1 MQRFALRMLAVACVL
16 APAAAGAQVLNNGP
30 KAATYITD
38 EDVKTVNA
46 LPGIDRQLVSVDVGK
61 TNVAVGII
69 HRVAA
74 GARGTGAGAGA
85 GAAGA
90 RGAGAGAGGGA
101 AAAGGRAGGAA
112 AAAST
117 APPCGEQMATVP
129 AGAAAGGIYHEG
141 QTETYI
147 IVSGTGTLVTGGKI
161 VNGRK
166 SPPESEVTKVLNG
179 PSCSGAIAGA
189 DVVRKVVKTGDII
202 VIPAGVPH
210 GWENII
216 DHVDYLS
223 VRPDPERVLAAGYV
237 NPALQKK

>member
-1 MQRFALRMLAVACVL
+1 MEALMQRTALRMLAVACVL
-16 APAAAGAQVLNNGP
+16 APAAVGAQVVNNGP

-38 EDVKTVNA
+38 EEVKAVNA
-46 LPGIDRQLVSVDVGK
+46 LPGVDRQLVSVDVGK
-61 TNVAVGII
+61 TNVQVGII
-69 HRVAA
+69 HRAA
-74 GARGTGAGAGA
+74 PPPRGAGA

-90 RGAGAGAGGGA
+90 GAGAGAGRGAGAGAGGGA
-101 AAAGGRAGGAA
+101 AAGAA
-112 AAAST
+112 ARVS
-117 APPCGEQMATVP
+117 CGEQMATVP
-129 AGAAAGGIYHEG
+129 ADAAGGGIYHDG

-161 VNGRK
+161 INGFK

-179 PSCSGAIAGA
+179 PSCSGSIAGA
-189 DVVRKVVKTGDII
+189 DVVRRKVKTGDII

-210 GWENII
+210 GWTDII

>member
-1 MQRFALRMLAVACVL
+1 MQRTVLRMLAVACVL
-16 APAAAGAQVLNNGP
+16 APAAIGAQVVNTGP

-38 EDVKTVNA
+38 EDVKMVNA
-46 LPGIDRQLVSVDVGK
+46 LPGVDRQLVSVDVGK
-61 TNVAVGII
+61 TNVQVGII
-69 HRVAA
+69 HRAA
-74 GARGTGAGAGA
+74 AAPRGAGA

-90 RGAGAGAGGGA
+90 GAGAGRGAGGGA
-101 AAAGGRAGGAA
+101 AAGGGRAGGAA
-112 AAAST
+112 GAAA
-117 APPCGEQMATVP
+117 AAQPCGEPMTTVP
-129 AGAAAGGIYHEG
+129 ADAAPGGIFHEG

-189 DVVRKVVKTGDII
+189 DVVRRKVKTGDII

-210 GWENII
+210 GWIDI
-216 DHVDYLS
+216 VDHVDYLS

>member
-1 MQRFALRMLAVACVL
+1 MLAVACVL
-16 APAAAGAQVLNNGP
+16 APAMAGAQVVNNGA

-38 EDVKTVNA
+38 EEVKAVNA
-46 LPGIDRQLVSVDVGK
+46 LPGVDRQIVSVDVGK
-61 TNVAVGII
+61 TNVQVGII

-74 GARGTGAGAGA
+74 AARGGGAGAGA
-85 GAAGA
+85 GAAAGGGAA
-90 RGAGAGAGGGA
+90 RGAGAGA
-101 AAAGGRAGGAA
+101 AGGAA
-112 AAAST
+112 AAAQ
-117 APPCGEQMATVP
+117 PCGEAMATVP
-129 AGAAAGGIYHEG
+129 ADASGGGIYHEG

-161 VNGRK
+161 INGRK

-189 DVVRKVVKTGDII
+189 DVVRRKVKTGDII

-210 GWENII
+210 GWMDII

-237 NPALQKK
+237 NPAVAKK